1 MQCFSLVCHF
11 IQKNISKGN
20 RNIADRVGR
29 DAICSTTSQ
38 TYECITLTAFFRT
51 TSRPVLFIWIQNRI
65 VKYLFDASPYFVLVP
80 HFGWWSVRWAVGW
93 EVLVWELAGSFC
105 RVLGKD
111 ILFSQCTPSRRE
123 ARYGCVFGTGACPVR
138 LPANYQ
144 ENLMKCWEVTLR
156 WTDIPSRGE

>member
-111 ILFSQCTPSRRE
+111 ILFSQCTHPGERH
-123 ARYGCVFGTGACPVR
+123 GTGACSVR
-138 LPANYQ
+138 VRVRYGYRQ
-144 ENLMKCWEVTLR
+144 IIRKT
-156 WTDIPSRGE
+156 